1 MQTFSGCRLSLLLHV
16 FKGFFMKKIKK
27 GNSKFNLFDKKI
39 NLQFILCHKIT
50 NIETWHKDLSRR
62 TWSHQGLEAD
72 FPSLISD
79 GYLVVSNREN
89 QNQYNWKFETISNSV
104 GTSYLTSSARNQ
116 QLHQAKLK
124 TKLLSW
130 PLLLR
135 GRRQSSR
142 ASGIEKELN
151 II

>member
-1 MQTFSGCRLSLLLHV
+1 MFSKDFSWKRLR
-16 FKGFFMKKIKK
+16 KEIQ
-27 GNSKFNLFDKKI
+27 NSIFLIKKI
-39 NLQFILCHKIT
+39 NVQFILCHKIT
-50 NIETWHKDLSRR
+50 NIETWHKDLSHR
-62 TWSHQGLEAD
+62 TWSHQGGLEAD

-135 GRRQSSR
+135 GRRQSIR
-142 ASGIEKELN
+142 ASGIEKKQN
-151 II
+151 IILNLFPIYIFSSR